1 MPSIPVFGR
10 QRQRE
15 AEAEAGGSLIS
26 KPASSTCEALSKKKK
41 KKRRRRRRRRRR
53 KKGRKEEKVFPDGGY
68 MCSVTDHLPS
78 ARNDFQ
84 HI

>member
-41 KKRRRRRRRRRR
+41 KKEEKEEEEEEKER
-53 KKGRKEEKVFPDGGY
+53 KEGRKGLSRWRIHVLSDR
-68 MCSVTDHLPS
+68 SL
-78 ARNDFQ
+78 A
-84 HI
+84 